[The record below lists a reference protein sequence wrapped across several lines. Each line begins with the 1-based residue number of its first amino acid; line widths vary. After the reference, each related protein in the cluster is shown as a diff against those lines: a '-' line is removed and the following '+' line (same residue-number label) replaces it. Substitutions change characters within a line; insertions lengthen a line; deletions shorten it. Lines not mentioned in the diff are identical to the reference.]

1 MKANI
6 IQIQEYLT
14 TNFLYRNAFH
24 KIAVF
29 KKLLKAEHNKQ
40 KHPTKQNKKHTHNIQ
55 NKWISWQLK
64 FVSSLEP
71 DSQLLQLQGFLKLRS
86 PEICQPILTSSC
98 KAGNPAS

>member
-14 TNFLYRNAFH
+14 TNFLYSNAFH

-29 KKLLKAEHNKQ
+29 KKLLKTEHNKQ

-55 NKWISWQLK
+55 N
-64 FVSSLEP
+64 
-71 DSQLLQLQGFLKLRS
+71 R
-86 PEICQPILTSSC
+86 
-98 KAGNPAS
+98 